1 MSDKPNLAEN
11 SGMSVKK
18 KPRGKPFPKGV
29 SGNPKGAPK
38 RGESWAEIIDR
49 IGAMTPI
56 EAAAHANAI
65 AGKLKTMGGAITL
78 KEAVVI
84 RGYAALLFEP
94 SSSLMNIYMDRTDGK
109 VKEKIDLTSGDEP
122 INPYMTMDKA
132 ALIALAKKIADAERE

>member
-1 MSDKPNLAEN
+1 MSDKLADN
-11 SGMSVKK
+11 TGVSTKK

-109 VKEKIDLTSGDEP
+109 VKERLDLTSNDKEL
-122 INPYMTMDKA
+122 NPYMSMDKA
-132 ALIALAKKIADAERE
+132 ELIALAKKIAEAGGG

>member
-1 MSDKPNLAEN
+1 MSDNTQKTGGRGGKR
-11 SGMSVKK
+11 STSWKK
-18 KPRGKPFPKGV
+18 GE

-109 VKEKIDLTSGDEP
+109 VKDRIDLTSNDKEL
-122 INPYMTMDKA
+122 NPYMSMDKA
-132 ALIALAKKIADAERE
+132 ELIALAKKIAEAGGE

>member
-1 MSDKPNLAEN
+1 MSDKFTDNN
-11 SGMSVKK
+11 GTTTKK

-56 EAAAHANAI
+56 EAAEHAHAI
-65 AGKLKTMGGAITL
+65 AGKLKQMGGAITL

-109 VKEKIDLTSGDEP
+109 VKDRLDLTSNDKEL
-122 INPYMTMDKA
+122 NPYMSMDKA
-132 ALIALAKKIADAERE
+132 ELIALAKKIAEAGGE